1 MTHRDSV
8 DSSAMATSQIYT
20 TTAIRLAQEH
30 IAHCDGEAC
39 DISLE
44 VLCEMA
50 EKAGAEFTEE
60 EKKLFF

>member
-1 MTHRDSV
+1 
-8 DSSAMATSQIYT
+8 MATSQIYA

-50 EKAGAEFTEE
+50 EKAGAEFTEA